1 MKTFLQVSAA
11 ILSATLLAT
20 AAVGGTYA
28 LLNSSATAGSAVTIQ
43 AGSAAL
49 SITSPLSMPDTALYP
64 GASNVGTVEV
74 QNDGTV
80 ALALRF
86 AGLTPPT
93 ASTALSEALIVQ
105 VRAVAA
111 TGDCPSPLSSTDTGG
126 FATAPGADIGVTL
139 APDSK
144 TLLCVSVMLSA
155 AAPSTS
161 QSQTATN
168 LGILIDGRQV

>member
-64 GASNVGTVEV
+64 GASNAGTVEV

-93 ASTALSEALIVQ
+93 ASTAFSEALVVG
-105 VRAVAA
+105 VRAVSAA
-111 TGDCPSPLSSTDTGG
+111 SECTSNLTPTTTGTFADAGVTELDT
-126 FATAPGADIGVTL
+126 TL
-139 APDSK
+139 APNSK

-168 LGILIDGRQV
+168 LGILIDGRQA